1 MTLYV
6 KYDLNITCDI
16 LLREML
22 DKLGVNYRL
31 HGIGEIEIRE
41 HINGEVREELTRSF
55 ERYGIE
61 ILDDQRTALIQ
72 RIKNAVD
79 EMLEDDTA
87 RSQKI
92 SVYLA
97 DRLKYSY
104 AHLSNLFSEATHT
117 SIENYLILRKVDH
130 AKELMA
136 QTDLTLTEIAHRLHY
151 SSVAHLSGQFKKTTG
166 ITPTTF
172 QNIMKRRKL
181 NSELAR

>member
-16 LLREML
+16 LLREVL
-22 DKLGVNYRL
+22 DRMGLEYRL
-31 HGIGEIEIRE
+31 QGIGEIEILGQISEGRL
-41 HINGEVREELTRSF
+41 EELSRDLD
-55 ERYGIE
+55 RYGIE
-61 ILDDQRTALIQ
+61 ILNDHRIALIQ

-79 EMLEDDTA
+79 EMLDDEKT
-87 RSQKI
+87 RTQKI

-97 DRLKYSY
+97 DRLNYSY
-104 AHLSNLFSEATHT
+104 NHLSNLFSEATYT

-130 AKELMA
+130 AKELIS

-172 QNIMKRRKL
+172 QNIMKRRKM

>member
-16 LLREML
+16 LLREVL
-22 DKLGVNYRL
+22 DRVGLEYRL
-31 HGIGEIEIRE
+31 HGIGEIEIRG
-41 HINGEVREELTRSF
+41 HLTADRQEELSRSLD
-55 ERYGIE
+55 RYGIE

-79 EMLEDDTA
+79 EMLEDDKA
-87 RSQKI
+87 RTQKI

-172 QNIMKRRKL
+172 QNIMKRRKM